1 MKTCIVPKSHLHKFE
16 PVPFVQLGVCRR
28 RGESGGKKRLATEC
42 KSIEKAA
49 KLRRRLQRKKKKRE
63 KRADPPTAH

>member
-1 MKTCIVPKSHLHKFE
+1 MNRFPLSSLVFAE
-16 PVPFVQLGVCRR
+16 EEVRVVA
-28 RGESGGKKRLATEC
+28 KKRVATDC